1 MNICPC
7 NILNSDASENVL
19 YNNSEFPAYIKMG
32 QLSNYPDY
40 SAISHWHDDLEFILI
55 LKGNMTYDVN
65 GQTINLKEGEGIFVN
80 SRCFHYGYSKDH
92 QECIFICILLSP
104 KLLTN
109 NEYFV
114 NNYLNKLL
122 NNNNY
127 PYQKLNPTIKWQNII
142 LNELDLLY
150 KNNIDSIDPF
160 YILEKMI
167 RIINMLY
174 KNMNSSLKEYENSED
189 IIALTKMIGYVQKNY
204 FNKILLKDIYNIG
217 NCCKTKCT
225 SLFNKYLNT
234 SPMVYL
240 NKYRLEKASNLLNNT
255 NNTITEIAYA
265 CGFSNASYFC
275 ELFQKYYEISPKMY
289 RKKYKVI

>member
-7 NILNSDASENVL
+7 NILNSDASEDVL

-55 LKGNMTYDVN
+55 LKGSMTYDVN
-65 GQTINLKEGEGIFVN
+65 GQTIVLKEGEGIFVN
-80 SRCFHYGYSKDH
+80 SRCFHYGYSKEH

-109 NEYFV
+109 NEYFI

-122 NNNNY
+122 NNKNY

-142 LNELDLLY
+142 LNDLNLLY
-150 KNNIDSIDPF
+150 GNNVNYIDPF
-160 YILEKMI
+160 YILEKTI
-167 RIINMLY
+167 HIVSILFN
-174 KNMNSSLKEYENSED
+174 NMNSSLKEYENSDD

-204 FNKILLKDIYNIG
+204 SNKILLKDIYTIG

-225 SLFNKYLNT
+225 LLFNKYLNI
-234 SPMVYL
+234 SPMIYL

-265 CGFSNASYFC
+265 CGFSSASYFC
-275 ELFQKYYEISPKMY
+275 ELFQKYYEMSPKMY
-289 RKKYKVI
+289 REKYKII